1 MEKCGIMNI
10 NQKSIRRY
18 GKMKCKVV
26 SYNSKSVMRYL
37 YIMQKETQLENSNF
51 LTRCFIAPLYTL
63 FHRFECKRLSS
74 IIEQEVKS
82 LC

>member
-1 MEKCGIMNI
+1 M
-10 NQKSIRRY
+10 Q
-18 GKMKCKVV
+18 CKVI

-37 YIMQKETQLENSNF
+37 YIMQKETQLERGNF

-63 FHRFECKRLSS
+63 LHRFECKRLSL